1 MASKAVKKRAWGKS
15 KEQDKITIIENM
27 ELELPDKPK
36 LDDSRTVID
45 EDRKEVI
52 DEDRKEVIDLQHPE
66 MLSNERLV
74 KVLSEMKVSIPVYQN
89 GSPSRERLIYLFR
102 KHVIPRPQRKR
113 RPKIRHKEPSD
124 LMSTSESVQLETME
138 WERSD
143 KSSCLATEEDST
155 LQRKRLV

>member
-15 KEQDKITIIENM
+15 KEQDKVTIIENM

-45 EDRKEVI
+45 EDRKEVT
-52 DEDRKEVIDLQHPE
+52 DLQHPE

-74 KVLSEMKVSIPVYQN
+74 KVLSEMKVPIPVYQN
-89 GSPSRERLIYLFR
+89 GSPSRDRLIYLFR
-102 KHVIPRPQRKR
+102 KYVMPRPQRKR
-113 RPKIRHKEPSD
+113 RPKIRHKELSD

-138 WERSD
+138 WERSESV
-143 KSSCLATEEDST
+143 KLSCLATEGDSS
-155 LQRKRLV
+155 LQRKRLVKES

>member
-52 DEDRKEVIDLQHPE
+52 DLQHPE

-89 GSPSRERLIYLFR
+89 GSPSRERLIYLFH
-102 KHVIPRPQRKR
+102 KHVIPRPQRKK
-113 RPKIRHKEPSD
+113 RPKIRHKELSD
-124 LMSTSESVQLETME
+124 WMSTSESVQLETME

-143 KSSCLATEEDST
+143 KLSCLATEGDST
-155 LQRKRLV
+155 LQRKRLVKES